1 MNLEPRRYEVEV
13 RTTTFS
19 AVTIGS
25 SILFGLDVSLKLC
38 QNYFYVDVC
47 NQPVITLESGN

>member
-1 MNLEPRRYEVEV
+1 MNLEPRRYEVEA